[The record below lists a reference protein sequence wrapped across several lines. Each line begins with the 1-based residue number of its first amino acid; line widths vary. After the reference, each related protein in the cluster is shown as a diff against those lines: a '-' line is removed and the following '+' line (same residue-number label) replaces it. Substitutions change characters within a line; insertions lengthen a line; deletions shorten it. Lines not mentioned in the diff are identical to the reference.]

1 MSQDNLDEMIALF
14 SRNEPAWLTKEKS
27 DDLAYEE
34 DEDFEADDASLIATL
49 EEKIDTAMRCALIS
63 MKTGKPETA
72 YQSIS
77 YVLDILTKRSP
88 EYNFK
93 AENVLDLYPAL
104 HDLDEDVK
112 AVLINE
118 VWLTLSFLKSYGEN
132 IQSIYHSARKNE
144 RFIDELMTLNEVV
157 ENVFTGEDTSSLVK
171 IIQCAGTHLRL
182 RYIVLF
188 MTYEDHF
195 SLNHLKQFGQIKESL
210 GAKREEDVIEEFG
223 FSAATLHRLLNVSFG
238 GPDELTLP
246 QRFEIAFT
254 IINQMEA
261 HEIFV
266 NVDKSSGSVW
276 ETTADIFHWSQDH
289 DVENLQLLGPVMSLR
304 GKGSTLV
311 FLNPTDGE
319 RIGFS
324 QDEALGHLKK
334 NNKHEANF
342 MFSELSRQDY

>member
-1 MSQDNLDEMIALF
+1 MSQDDLDRMIALF
-14 SRNEPAWLTKEKS
+14 SRNEPAWLTKEKA

-34 DEDFEADDASLIATL
+34 DEDFEADDASLVATV
-49 EEKIDTAMRCALIS
+49 EEKIDTAMRYALLS
-63 MKTGKPETA
+63 TKAGKLDAA

-77 YVLDILTKRSP
+77 YLLDILTKKSP
-88 EYNFK
+88 EYKFDAKNALAFYS
-93 AENVLDLYPAL
+93 ALNDLS
-104 HDLDEDVK
+104 EEVK
-112 AVLINE
+112 DALINE
-118 VWLTLSFLKSYGEN
+118 IWLTLSFLKSYGEN
-132 IQSIYHSARKNE
+132 IQSIYHSARKEE

-157 ENVFTGEDTSSLVK
+157 ENVFTGVNTSSLTNIV
-171 IIQCAGTHLRL
+171 QCAGTHLRL

-195 SLNHLKQFGQIKESL
+195 SFNHLKQFSQIKNSL
-210 GAKREEDVIEEFG
+210 AIKSEDDVNEEFG
-223 FSAATLHRLLNVSFG
+223 FGAATLHRLLNVSFG
-238 GPDELTLP
+238 GPDELTLA

-311 FLNPTDGE
+311 FLNPTNGE

-324 QDEALGHLKK
+324 QDEALGYLKK